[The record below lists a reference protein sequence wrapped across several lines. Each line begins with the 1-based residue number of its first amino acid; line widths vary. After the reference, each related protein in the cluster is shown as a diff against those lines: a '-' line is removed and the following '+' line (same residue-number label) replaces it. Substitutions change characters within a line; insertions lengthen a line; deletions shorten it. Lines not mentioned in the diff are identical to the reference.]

1 MTVAAASTAASTAS
15 IGTSATNASNIAAGQ
30 ANLSTSYSDF
40 LTLLTTQLQNQ
51 DPTSPMDTNTFTQ
64 QLVSMTGV
72 QQQLLT
78 NELLQQMVT
87 SNTSSVS
94 NDVDLI
100 GQNVTASTASQ
111 TLASGQASWSYN
123 LPSAAAAGNATI
135 TNAAGTVVWSGAL
148 SSLNAG
154 NNTFTWNGQNQ
165 AGVQQAN
172 GGTYTL
178 AISAASSTGAAITPT
193 ISVSGQATSV
203 EVVNGVTNVT
213 VNGSQIPVSSIT
225 GVTGS

>member
-1 MTVAAASTAASTAS
+1 MSAVSTAASTTN
-15 IGTSATNASNIAAGQ
+15 IGNSSTNQANIAAGQ

-78 NELLQQMVT
+78 NELLQQMV
-87 SNTSSVS
+87 SANSSSVS
-94 NDVDLI
+94 NAVDLI
-100 GQNVTASTASQ
+100 GQNVTATTSNA
-111 TLASGQASWSYN
+111 TLTNGQATWNYN
-123 LPSAAAAGNATI
+123 LPSSATEASATI
-135 TNAAGTVVWSGAL
+135 TNAAGAVVWSGSL
-148 SSLNAG
+148 SSLNQG
-154 NNTFTWNGQNQ
+154 NNSFTWNGQNQ
-165 AGVQQAN
+165 SGTQLAN
-172 GGTYTL
+172 GGVYTL
-178 AISAASSTGAAITPT
+178 NVSAYASGSAITPT
-193 ISVSGQATSV
+193 VSISGPASAV

-213 VNGSQIPVSSIT
+213 VNGTQVPVSSVT